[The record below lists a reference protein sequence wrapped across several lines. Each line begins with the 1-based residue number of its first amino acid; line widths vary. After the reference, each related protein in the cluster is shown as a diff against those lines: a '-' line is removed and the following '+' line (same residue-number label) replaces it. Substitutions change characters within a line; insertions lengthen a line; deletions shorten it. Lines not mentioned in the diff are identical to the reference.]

1 MKTDIVM
8 KRKLFIGALAA
19 LVLSWSA
26 SAQVE
31 WGLRGGV
38 SANWIPKTFVL
49 SPISNVRPCP
59 AFYGGVTANIDVS
72 SNFIIH
78 SELIYSGKG
87 HSAENYIEDYMIN
100 SREMPGPGV
109 TFKDRYRLHY
119 LQLPVLF
126 GARLADERCYVALGP
141 ELGYLFAAKNKTIIA
156 PDNGTKQ
163 TVTTDIKESCK
174 PFNLGVAV
182 QAGYLFTDNLGLDL
196 KFEWGV
202 TKTFNNLYSL
212 GNSKGHNTSVSI
224 GLFYVFE

>member
-1 MKTDIVM
+1 M
-8 KRKLFIGALAA
+8 KRKLFIGALVA

-38 SANWIPKTFVL
+38 SANWIPKTSVM
-49 SPISNVRPCP
+49 STATKVYPCP
-59 AFYGGVTANIDVS
+59 AFYGGVTANFDI
-72 SNFIIH
+72 SNDFIIH

-87 HSAENYIEDYMIN
+87 HSDKVYIADYLID
-100 SREMPGPGV
+100 SKEMAGPGV
-109 TFKDRYRLHY
+109 AFENRYKLHY

-141 ELGYLFAAKNKTIIA
+141 ELGYLFAAKVKYIVT

-163 TVTTDIKESCK
+163 TKTTDIRESCK
-174 PFNLGVAV
+174 PFNLGVAL

-202 TKTFNNLYSL
+202 TKTFDNLELLSD
-212 GNSKGHNTSVSI
+212 SKGHNTSVSI
-224 GLFYVFE
+224 GVFYVFE